1 MTAETRNTK
10 TPRPAVFLD
19 RDGTII
25 VEKDFLR
32 DPEGVELLPRAAE
45 AIKKLNDANYLVIC
59 VSNQSGV
66 ARGYYD
72 EDTVVAVNRRVIDV
86 FRGEGAII
94 DEIYYCPHYPQGDQP
109 EYAISCTCR
118 KPKTGM
124 AERAMQ
130 KYAIDLAGSAMI
142 GDREADIQFG
152 KNLKITAL
160 LVTTGYGQ
168 AEKERIEDEQ
178 LTTPEFV
185 ARDLSEAVEWI
196 LQQRHK

>member
-1 MTAETRNTK
+1 MIADIRNEQ

-45 AIKKLNDANYLVIC
+45 AIKILNDRNYLVIC

-66 ARGYYD
+66 ARGYYG
-72 EDTVVAVNRRVIDV
+72 EDVVAAVNERVIDV
-86 FRGEGAII
+86 LRREGAVL
-94 DEIYYCPHYPQGDQP
+94 DEIYYCPHYPQGDRP
-109 EYAISCTCR
+109 EYAISCNCR

-124 AERAMQ
+124 AERAMK
-130 KYAIDLAGSAMI
+130 KYAIDLAGSAMV

-152 KNLKITAL
+152 KNLSIPAV
-160 LVTTGYGQ
+160 LVTTGYGR
-168 AEKERIEDEQ
+168 AERERIEDER
-178 LTTPEFV
+178 LTPPDHI
-185 ARDLSEAVEWI
+185 ARDLYEAVEWI
-196 LQQRHK
+196 LRQTPK